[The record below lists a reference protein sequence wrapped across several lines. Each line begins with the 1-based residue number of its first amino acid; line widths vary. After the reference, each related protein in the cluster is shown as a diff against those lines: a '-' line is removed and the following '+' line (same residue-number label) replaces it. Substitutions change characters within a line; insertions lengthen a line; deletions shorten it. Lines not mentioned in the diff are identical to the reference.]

1 MSGGIGGV
9 RARTAYMGFAAFG
22 AFWGVWG
29 ASVPAIRAQAELS
42 DGQLGTALL
51 FVGAGALPAMLVT
64 GRAVDRWGLRVAAF
78 LLVTLGA
85 VGTLVAVAGR
95 DFWSLS
101 AGLAL
106 LGASSGAA
114 DVAINSAA
122 ASAER
127 TSGRPVITRAHGTF
141 SAMVV
146 AGSLSAGLL
155 LGGLGLPVVVPFLLV
170 AGAAAGAALGVSA
183 DRRAASALGVVTD
196 GWAASAIGRT
206 VPDATRVPLAAGR
219 TVPEPA
225 RAAPVEGTVP
235 ESVRAVPVTEGTVP
249 DAAGAA
255 RGGERR
261 GRRGRRGQ
269 QGHAVRPFPLL
280 VVGGLGALA
289 FAVENAHQSWGAVY
303 LADVTGAGPALAAA
317 GPAVFAAV
325 VALTRFAAGAVG
337 SRHAA
342 TVLVCG
348 AATAAAGTALVSVA
362 TAVPAVLLGLA
373 LAAAGTAVLF
383 PMLMGVVA
391 AHVGE
396 AARGRATSVV
406 TTVAYLGFLAGPV
419 YVGGWAEATGLPGA
433 MVAVAALAAALA
445 ALSWPALRSAVRTGS
460 PWDRGDLHHAEKI
473 SGRTS

>member
-1 MSGGIGGV
+1 M
-9 RARTAYMGFAAFG
+9 
-22 AFWGVWG
+22 
-29 ASVPAIRAQAELS
+29 PAIRAQAELS

-114 DVAINSAA
+114 DVAINAAA

-127 TSGRPVITRAHGTF
+127 ASGRPVITRAHGTF

-146 AGSLSAGLL
+146 VGSLSTGLL
-155 LGGLGLPVVVPFLLV
+155 LGGLGVPVVVPFLLV
-170 AGAAAGAALGVSA
+170 AGAAVGAALSVVA
-183 DRRAASALGVVTD
+183 DRRAAPLVKGAVSDEAGN
-196 GWAASAIGRT
+196 ASVIEVT
-206 VPDATRVPLAAGR
+206 VPVVEG
-219 TVPEPA
+219 
-225 RAAPVEGTVP
+225 AAPVASVLKGT
-235 ESVRAVPVTEGTVP
+235 APVTEGIIPV
-249 DAAGAA
+249 AAGAA
-255 RGGERR
+255 RDGERR
-261 GRRGRRGQ
+261 GY
-269 QGHAVRPFPLL
+269 AVGLFPLF

-303 LADVTGAGPALAAA
+303 LADVADAGPALAAA

-337 SRHAA
+337 SRHAT
-342 TVLVCG
+342 TVLVSG
-348 AATAAAGTALVSVA
+348 AMTAAAGTALVSVA
-362 TAVPAVLLGLA
+362 TAVPVVLLGLA

-396 AARGRATSVV
+396 ETRGRATSVV

-419 YVGGWAEATGLPGA
+419 YVGRWADTIGLPGA

-445 ALSWPALRSAVRTGS
+445 VLAWPLLRSAVGAGS
-460 PWDRGDLHHAEKI
+460 PWDSPRGDLDRVKDVTAHTP
-473 SGRTS
+473 R

>member
-1 MSGGIGGV
+1 MAGGKGRV

-29 ASVPAIRAQAELS
+29 ASVPAIRAQAELG

-78 LLVTLGA
+78 LLVMLGV

-114 DVAINSAA
+114 DVAINAAA

-127 TSGRPVITRAHGTF
+127 ASGRPVITRAHGTF

-146 AGSLSAGLL
+146 VGSLSAGLL
-155 LGGLGLPVVVPFLLV
+155 LGGLGVPVVVPFLLV
-170 AGAAAGAALGVSA
+170 AAASAGAALGVAA
-183 DRRAASALGVVTD
+183 DRRTASGAEGAVREAAGIPSVGGSAAPDTVKASPVDEKTAPVPAGAASAAEDAENVVLG
-196 GWAASAIGRT
+196 
-206 VPDATRVPLAAGR
+206 
-219 TVPEPA
+219 
-225 RAAPVEGTVP
+225 
-235 ESVRAVPVTEGTVP
+235 
-249 DAAGAA
+249 AAGAA
-255 RGGERR
+255 RGR
-261 GRRGRRGQ
+261 
-269 QGHAVRPFPLL
+269 HVVRLFPLL

-303 LADVTGAGPALAAA
+303 LADVAGAGPALASA

-325 VALTRFAAGAVG
+325 VALTRFAAGALG
-337 SRHAA
+337 SRYA
-342 TVLVCG
+342 TVVLISG
-348 AATAAAGTALVSVA
+348 AVTAAAGTLLVSGA
-362 TAVPAVLLGLA
+362 RSVPVVLLGLA

-383 PMLMGVVA
+383 PTLMGVVA
-391 AHVGE
+391 AQVGE
-396 AARGRATSVV
+396 VARGRATSVV
-406 TTVAYLGFLAGPV
+406 ATVAYLGFLAGPV
-419 YVGGWAEATGLPGA
+419 YVGRWAETTDLSGA

-460 PWDRGDLHHAEKI
+460 PWDHGDLHHAEKI
-473 SGRTS
+473 SARTP

>member
-1 MSGGIGGV
+1 
-9 RARTAYMGFAAFG
+9 MGFAAFG

-29 ASVPAIRAQAELS
+29 ASVPAIRAQAQLS

-85 VGTLVAVAGR
+85 VGALVAVAGR

-146 AGSLSAGLL
+146 AGSLSTGLL

-170 AGAAAGAALGVSA
+170 AGAAAGAALSVSA
-183 DRRAASALGVVTD
+183 DRRAASA
-196 GWAASAIGRT
+196 IGR
-206 VPDATRVPLAAGR
+206 
-219 TVPEPA
+219 
-225 RAAPVEGTVP
+225 
-235 ESVRAVPVTEGTVP
+235 TVP

-255 RGGERR
+255 RGGERQ
-261 GRRGRRGQ
+261 GRRGHR
-269 QGHAVRPFPLL
+269 GHAVRLFPLL

-303 LADVTGAGPALAAA
+303 LADVAGAGPALAAA

-342 TVLVCG
+342 AVLVCG

-419 YVGGWAEATGLPGA
+419 YVGRWAEATGLSGA

>member
-1 MSGGIGGV
+1 MSGGKGGA

-141 SAMVV
+141 STMVV
-146 AGSLSAGLL
+146 AGSLSTGLL
-155 LGGLGLPVVVPFLLV
+155 LGGLGVPVVVPFLLV
-170 AGAAAGAALGVSA
+170 AGVAAGAALGVVA
-183 DRRAASALGVVTD
+183 DWRTASAVPVTPV
-196 GWAASAIGRT
+196 AEAVRTAS
-206 VPDATRVPLAAGR
+206 
-219 TVPEPA
+219 
-225 RAAPVEGTVP
+225 
-235 ESVRAVPVTEGTVP
+235 VTEGTVP
-249 DAAGAA
+249 EAAGAV
-255 RGGERR
+255 RGG
-261 GRRGRRGQ
+261 GW
-269 QGHAVRPFPLL
+269 QGYAVRLFPLL

-303 LADVTGAGPALAAA
+303 LADVADAGPALAAA

-325 VALTRFAAGAVG
+325 VALTRFAAGAIG

-342 TVLVCG
+342 TVLVSG
-348 AATAAAGTALVSVA
+348 AVTAAAGTVLVSVA

-406 TTVAYLGFLAGPV
+406 TAVAYLGFLAGPV
-419 YVGGWAEATGLPGA
+419 YVGRWAEATGLPGA
-433 MVAVAALAAALA
+433 MVAVAALAVVLA
-445 ALSWPALRSAVRTGS
+445 ILTWPLLRSAVGAGS
-460 PWDRGDLHHAEKI
+460 PWDSPRGDLDRVRDVTGH
-473 SGRTS
+473 TP

>member
-1 MSGGIGGV
+1 
-9 RARTAYMGFAAFG
+9 MGFAAFG

-29 ASVPAIRAQAELS
+29 ASVPAIRAQAQLS

-95 DFWSLS
+95 GFWSLS

-127 TSGRPVITRAHGTF
+127 ATGRPVITRAHGTF

-170 AGAAAGAALGVSA
+170 AGAAAGAALGVLA
-183 DRRAASALGVVTD
+183 DRRAASAV
-196 GWAASAIGRT
+196 GRT
-206 VPDATRVPLAAGR
+206 VPDAEGVPPAAGR

-225 RAAPVEGTVP
+225 RATPVAEGI
-235 ESVRAVPVTEGTVP
+235 VP

-261 GRRGRRGQ
+261 GRRGYRR
-269 QGHAVRPFPLL
+269 HAVRLFPLL

-303 LADVTGAGPALAAA
+303 LADVAGAGPALAAA

-342 TVLVCG
+342 AVLVCG

-362 TAVPAVLLGLA
+362 TAVPVVLLGLA

-419 YVGGWAEATGLPGA
+419 YVGRWAEGTGLPGA
-433 MVAVAALAAALA
+433 MVAVAALAVALA
-445 ALSWPALRSAVRTGS
+445 VLTWPSLRSAVGDGS
-460 PWDRGDLHHAEKI
+460 PWDSSPHTPQPSHVRE
-473 SGRTS
+473 GRFMA

>member
-1 MSGGIGGV
+1 M
-9 RARTAYMGFAAFG
+9 
-22 AFWGVWG
+22 
-29 ASVPAIRAQAELS
+29 PAIRAQAELS

-51 FVGAGALPAMLVT
+51 FIGAGALPAMLVT
-64 GRAVDRWGLRVAAF
+64 GRAVDRWGLRVAAL

-95 DFWSLS
+95 DVWSLS

-127 TSGRPVITRAHGTF
+127 SSGRPVITRAHGTF

-146 AGSLSAGLL
+146 IGSLSTGLL
-155 LGGLGLPVVVPFLLV
+155 LGGLGVPVVVPFLLV
-170 AGAAAGAALGVSA
+170 AGVAVGAALSVVADWRAALATQATDGTTPVAAGAAP
-183 DRRAASALGVVTD
+183 VT
-196 GWAASAIGRT
+196 
-206 VPDATRVPLAAGR
+206 
-219 TVPEPA
+219 
-225 RAAPVEGTVP
+225 EGTEGADGTAPDEAKVP
-235 ESVRAVPVTEGTVP
+235 STTEGTVP
-249 DAAGAA
+249 DPVRATPVAEGPVPCPAGAAPVTGKTVPVAAGAA
-255 RGGERR
+255 RGG
-261 GRRGRRGQ
+261 GRRGYPGY
-269 QGHAVRPFPLL
+269 AVRLFPLL
-280 VVGGLGALA
+280 VVGGLGAMA

-303 LADVTGAGPALAAA
+303 LADVAGAGPALASA

-337 SRHAA
+337 SRHAV
-342 TVLVCG
+342 TVLVSG
-348 AATAAAGTALVSVA
+348 AVTAAAGTALVSVA
-362 TAVPAVLLGLA
+362 TTVPVVLLGLA

-396 AARGRATSVV
+396 TARGRATSVV

-419 YVGGWAEATGLPGA
+419 YVGRWAEATGLPGA

-445 ALSWPALRSAVRTGS
+445 VLTWPSLRSAVGTGS
-460 PWDRGDLHHAEKI
+460 PWDSPPGDPDRLEDVA
-473 SGRTS
+473 GRAR

>member
-1 MSGGIGGV
+1 
-9 RARTAYMGFAAFG
+9 MGFAAFG

-29 ASVPAIRAQAELS
+29 ASVPAIRAQVELG

-64 GRAVDRWGLRVAAF
+64 GRAVDRWGLRVAAL

-95 DFWSLS
+95 GFWSLS

-127 TSGRPVITRAHGTF
+127 ASGRPVITRAHGTF

-155 LGGLGLPVVVPFLLV
+155 LGGLGAPVVVPFLLV
-170 AGAAAGAALGVSA
+170 AGVAAGAALSVVA
-183 DRRAASALGVVTD
+183 DWRAASTAEAAASDAVKAASTAKTD
-196 GWAASAIGRT
+196 GSDTAKTASGAASAGQDAERRATSVTEAI
-206 VPDATRVPLAAGR
+206 VPDATGAA
-219 TVPEPA
+219 
-225 RAAPVEGTVP
+225 
-235 ESVRAVPVTEGTVP
+235 PVTEGTVP
-249 DAAGAA
+249 DATRGISVSEGTVPGAGAV
-255 RGGERR
+255 RGGEGR
-261 GRRGRRGQ
+261 GY
-269 QGHAVRPFPLL
+269 AVRLFPLL

-303 LADVTGAGPALAAA
+303 LADVADAGPALAAA

-325 VALTRFAAGAVG
+325 VALTRFAAGAIG

-342 TVLVCG
+342 TVLVSG
-348 AATAAAGTALVSVA
+348 AVTAAAGTALVSVA
-362 TAVPAVLLGLA
+362 TAVPVVLLGLA

-419 YVGGWAEATGLPGA
+419 YVGRWAEATGLPGA
-433 MVAVAALAAALA
+433 MVAVAALAVTLA
-445 ALSWPALRSAVRTGS
+445 VLTWPLLRSAAGAGSLWDSPRRDLDRVKDATGHT
-460 PWDRGDLHHAEKI
+460 P
-473 SGRTS
+473 

>member
-1 MSGGIGGV
+1 MAGGKGGV
-9 RARTAYMGFAAFG
+9 RARTAYVGFAAFG

-29 ASVPAIRAQAELS
+29 ASVPAIRAQAELG
-42 DGQLGTALL
+42 DGQLGTTLL

-114 DVAINSAA
+114 DVAINAAA

-127 TSGRPVITRAHGTF
+127 ASGRPVITRAHGTF

-146 AGSLSAGLL
+146 VGSLSAGLL
-155 LGGLGLPVVVPFLLV
+155 LGGLGAPVVVPFLLV
-170 AGAAAGAALGVSA
+170 AAASAGAALGVAA
-183 DRRAASALGVVTD
+183 DRRAAST
-196 GWAASAIGRT
+196 ASTASTAEGAEGAEGT
-206 VPDATRVPLAAGR
+206 VREAAGVPSVGGSLAPD
-219 TVPEPA
+219 TV
-225 RAAPVEGTVP
+225 RAAPVNEKTAPVP
-235 ESVRAVPVTEGTVP
+235 AGAASGAEDAVP

-255 RGGERR
+255 RGR
-261 GRRGRRGQ
+261 
-269 QGHAVRPFPLL
+269 HVVRLFPLL

-303 LADVTGAGPALAAA
+303 LADVAGAGPALASA

-325 VALTRFAAGAVG
+325 VALTRFAVGAFGSRYATVVLISGAV
-337 SRHAA
+337 
-342 TVLVCG
+342 
-348 AATAAAGTALVSVA
+348 TAAAGTLLVSGA
-362 TAVPAVLLGLA
+362 RSVPVVLLGLA

-383 PMLMGVVA
+383 PTLMGVVA
-391 AHVGE
+391 AQVGE

-406 TTVAYLGFLAGPV
+406 ATVAYLGFLAGPV
-419 YVGGWAEATGLPGA
+419 YVGRWAEATGLSGA

-445 ALSWPALRSAVRTGS
+445 ALSWPALRTAVHTGS
-460 PWDRGDLHHAEKI
+460 PWERGDLHHAEKI
-473 SGRTS
+473 SGRTP

>member
-1 MSGGIGGV
+1 M
-9 RARTAYMGFAAFG
+9 
-22 AFWGVWG
+22 
-29 ASVPAIRAQAELS
+29 PAIRAQAELG

-64 GRAVDRWGLRVAAF
+64 GRAVDRWGLRVAAL

-95 DFWSLS
+95 DLWSLS

-127 TSGRPVITRAHGTF
+127 ASGRPVITRAHGTF

-146 AGSLSAGLL
+146 AGSLSTGLL
-155 LGGLGLPVVVPFLLV
+155 LGGLGVPVVVPFLLV
-170 AGAAAGAALGVSA
+170 AGVAAGAALGVMA
-183 DRRAASALGVVTD
+183 DRRTASAVSVGLAASAVS
-196 GWAASAIGRT
+196 AASGVGQVADRKVAPITKET
-206 VPDATRVPLAAGR
+206 VPGAAG
-219 TVPEPA
+219 
-225 RAAPVEGTVP
+225 AAPVAGGTVP
-235 ESVRAVPVTEGTVP
+235 GATRGLSVTGGTVP
-249 DAAGAA
+249 DLAGAGPVTERTVPGAAGAVRSGEW
-255 RGGERR
+255 RGYALRL
-261 GRRGRRGQ
+261 
-269 QGHAVRPFPLL
+269 FPLL

-303 LADVTGAGPALAAA
+303 LADVAGAGPALAAA

-342 TVLVCG
+342 TVLVSG
-348 AATAAAGTALVSVA
+348 AVTAAAGTALVSVA
-362 TAVPAVLLGLA
+362 TAVPVVLLGLA

-419 YVGGWAEATGLPGA
+419 YVGRWAEATGLPGA
-433 MVAVAALAAALA
+433 MVAVAALAVVLAVLTWPLLRAAVGA
-445 ALSWPALRSAVRTGS
+445 GS
-460 PWDRGDLHHAEKI
+460 PWDSPRRDL
-473 SGRTS
+473 GRVRDVTGHVP

>member
-1 MSGGIGGV
+1 MP
-9 RARTAYMGFAAFG
+9 T
-22 AFWGVWG
+22 
-29 ASVPAIRAQAELS
+29 IRAQAQLS

-127 TSGRPVITRAHGTF
+127 ASGRPVITRAHGTF

-146 AGSLSAGLL
+146 AGSLSTGLL

-170 AGAAAGAALGVSA
+170 AGAAAGAALGVVA
-183 DRRAASALGVVTD
+183 DRR
-196 GWAASAIGRT
+196 AASAIGRT
-206 VPDATRVPLAAGR
+206 VPDTAGVHPAAGR
-219 TVPEPA
+219 AVPEPA
-225 RAAPVEGTVP
+225 RAAPVGEG
-235 ESVRAVPVTEGTVP
+235 AVPDLVGEDPVTGRTVP

-261 GRRGRRGQ
+261 GSRGRRGQ
-269 QGHAVRPFPLL
+269 PGHAVRLFPLL

-303 LADVTGAGPALAAA
+303 LADVAGAGPALAAA

-362 TAVPAVLLGLA
+362 TAVPAVLLGLS

-419 YVGGWAEATGLPGA
+419 YVGRWAETTGLPGA

-445 ALSWPALRSAVRTGS
+445 VLTWPSLRSAVGDGS
-460 PWDRGDLHHAEKI
+460 PWDRGDLHRAEKI

>member
-1 MSGGIGGV
+1 
-9 RARTAYMGFAAFG
+9 MGFAAFG

-29 ASVPAIRAQAELS
+29 ASVPAIRAQAQLS

-146 AGSLSAGLL
+146 AGSLSTGLL

-170 AGAAAGAALGVSA
+170 AGAAAGAALGVLA
-183 DRRAASALGVVTD
+183 DRRAASAV
-196 GWAASAIGRT
+196 GRI
-206 VPDATRVPLAAGR
+206 
-219 TVPEPA
+219 
-225 RAAPVEGTVP
+225 
-235 ESVRAVPVTEGTVP
+235 VP

-255 RGGERR
+255 RDGERR
-261 GRRGRRGQ
+261 GHRGHR
-269 QGHAVRPFPLL
+269 GHAVRLFPLL

-303 LADVTGAGPALAAA
+303 LADVAGAGPALAAA

-419 YVGGWAEATGLPGA
+419 YVGRWAEGTGLPGA
-433 MVAVAALAAALA
+433 MVAVAALAVALA
-445 ALSWPALRSAVRTGS
+445 VLTWPSLRSAVGDGS
-460 PWDRGDLHHAEKI
+460 PWDSSPHTPQPSHVRE
-473 SGRTS
+473 GRFMA

>member
-1 MSGGIGGV
+1 MPGEKGAT
-9 RARTAYMGFAAFG
+9 RARTAYVGFAAFG
-22 AFWGVWG
+22 VFWGVWG

-51 FVGAGALPAMLVT
+51 FIGAGALPAMLVT
-64 GRAVDRWGLRVAAF
+64 GKAVDRWGLRVAAL

-146 AGSLSAGLL
+146 AGSLSTGLL
-155 LGGLGLPVVVPFLLV
+155 LGGLGAPVVVPFLLV
-170 AGAAAGAALGVSA
+170 AGATAGAALGVAA
-183 DRRAASALGVVTD
+183 DRRAALVSGGVRETVPV
-196 GWAASAIGRT
+196 GGRT
-206 VPDATRVPLAAGR
+206 VPGAAGVTPVVGR
-219 TVPEPA
+219 TVPG
-225 RAAPVEGTVP
+225 AAGVTPVVGRTVP
-235 ESVRAVPVTEGTVP
+235 G
-249 DAAGAA
+249 AAGAA
-255 RGGERR
+255 RGGEWREY
-261 GRRGRRGQ
+261 
-269 QGHAVRPFPLL
+269 AVRLFPLL

-303 LADVTGAGPALAAA
+303 LADVADAGPALAAA

-342 TVLVCG
+342 TVLVTG
-348 AATAAAGTALVSVA
+348 AVTAAAGTALVSVA
-362 TAVPAVLLGLA
+362 TAVPVVLVGLA

-419 YVGGWAEATGLPGA
+419 YVGRWAEATGLPGA

-445 ALSWPALRSAVRTGS
+445 VLAWPLLRLAGGTGS
-460 PWDRGDLHHAEKI
+460 PWDFPRGDP
-473 SGRTS
+473 GRVKDV

>member
-1 MSGGIGGV
+1 MAGGKGGV

-29 ASVPAIRAQAELS
+29 ASVPAIRAQAELG

-114 DVAINSAA
+114 DVAINAAA

-127 TSGRPVITRAHGTF
+127 ASGRPVITRAHGTF

-146 AGSLSAGLL
+146 VGSLSAGLL
-155 LGGLGLPVVVPFLLV
+155 LGGLGVPVVVPFLLV
-170 AGAAAGAALGVSA
+170 AAASAGAALAVAA
-183 DRRAASALGVVTD
+183 DRRTVSIAEDVVP
-196 GWAASAIGRT
+196 G
-206 VPDATRVPLAAGR
+206 
-219 TVPEPA
+219 
-225 RAAPVEGTVP
+225 
-235 ESVRAVPVTEGTVP
+235 
-249 DAAGAA
+249 AAGAA
-255 RGGERR
+255 RGR
-261 GRRGRRGQ
+261 
-269 QGHAVRPFPLL
+269 HVVRLFPLL

-303 LADVTGAGPALAAA
+303 LADVADAGPALASA

-325 VALTRFAAGAVG
+325 VALTRFAAGALG
-337 SRHAA
+337 SRYV
-342 TVLVCG
+342 TVVLISG
-348 AATAAAGTALVSVA
+348 AVTAAAGTLLVSGA
-362 TAVPAVLLGLA
+362 RSVPVVLLGLA

-383 PMLMGVVA
+383 PTLMGVVA
-391 AHVGE
+391 AQVGE

-406 TTVAYLGFLAGPV
+406 ATVAYLGFLAGPV
-419 YVGGWAEATGLPGA
+419 YVGRWAETTGLSGA
-433 MVAVAALAAALA
+433 MVAVAALAVALA
-445 ALSWPALRSAVRTGS
+445 ALSWPALRTAVPTGS
-460 PWDRGDLHHAEKI
+460 PWERADLHHAEKI
-473 SGRTS
+473 SGRTP

>member
-1 MSGGIGGV
+1 MAGGKGRV

-29 ASVPAIRAQAELS
+29 ASVPAIRAQAELG

-95 DFWSLS
+95 DLWSLS

-114 DVAINSAA
+114 DVAINAAA

-127 TSGRPVITRAHGTF
+127 ASGRPVITRAHGTF

-146 AGSLSAGLL
+146 VGSLSAGLL
-155 LGGLGLPVVVPFLLV
+155 LGGLGVPVVVPFLLV
-170 AGAAAGAALGVSA
+170 AAASAGAALGVAA
-183 DRRAASALGVVTD
+183 DRRTASGAEGAV
-196 GWAASAIGRT
+196 RE
-206 VPDATRVPLAAGR
+206 AAGIPSVGGSAAPD
-219 TVPEPA
+219 TVK
-225 RAAPVEGTVP
+225 AAPVDEETAPVP
-235 ESVRAVPVTEGTVP
+235 AGAASVAEDAENVVPG
-249 DAAGAA
+249 AAGAA
-255 RGGERR
+255 RGR
-261 GRRGRRGQ
+261 
-269 QGHAVRPFPLL
+269 HVVRLFPLL

-303 LADVTGAGPALAAA
+303 LADVAGAGPALASA

-325 VALTRFAAGAVG
+325 VALTRFAAGALG
-337 SRHAA
+337 SRYA
-342 TVLVCG
+342 TVVLISG
-348 AATAAAGTALVSVA
+348 AVTAAAGTLLVSGA
-362 TAVPAVLLGLA
+362 RSVPVVLLGLA

-383 PMLMGVVA
+383 PTLMGVVA
-391 AHVGE
+391 AQVGE

-406 TTVAYLGFLAGPV
+406 ATVAYLGFLAGPV
-419 YVGGWAEATGLPGA
+419 YVGRWAETTDLSGA

-460 PWDRGDLHHAEKI
+460 PWDHGDLHHTEKI
-473 SGRTS
+473 SARTP

>member
-1 MSGGIGGV
+1 MSGGKGGIQ
-9 RARTAYMGFAAFG
+9 ARTAYMGFAAFG
-22 AFWGVWG
+22 VFWGVWG

-64 GRAVDRWGLRVAAF
+64 GRAVDRWGLRVAAL

-127 TSGRPVITRAHGTF
+127 ASGRPVITRAHGTF
-141 SAMVV
+141 STMVV
-146 AGSLSAGLL
+146 VGSLSAGLL
-155 LGGLGLPVVVPFLLV
+155 LGGLGVPVVVPFLLV
-170 AGAAAGAALGVSA
+170 AGAAVGAAFSVVA
-183 DRRAASALGVVTD
+183 DWRAASAAPVTD
-196 GWAASAIGRT
+196 GT
-206 VPDATRVPLAAGR
+206 VPGQAGA
-219 TVPEPA
+219 V
-225 RAAPVEGTVP
+225 
-235 ESVRAVPVTEGTVP
+235 SVMEGTVP
-249 DAAGAA
+249 DPVRATPVADGTVPYPAGAASVTEETGPVAAGAA
-255 RGGERR
+255 RDG
-261 GRRGRRGQ
+261 GRRGYPGY
-269 QGHAVRPFPLL
+269 AVRLFPLL

-303 LADVTGAGPALAAA
+303 LADVAGAGPALASA

-348 AATAAAGTALVSVA
+348 AVTAAAGTTLVSVA
-362 TAVPAVLLGLA
+362 TAVPVVLLGLA
-373 LAAAGTAVLF
+373 LAAVGTAVLF

-419 YVGGWAEATGLPGA
+419 YVGRWAETTGLPGA

-445 ALSWPALRSAVRTGS
+445 VLTWPSLRSAVGTGS
-460 PWDRGDLHHAEKI
+460 PWDSLPA
-473 SGRTS
+473 SGRAEDVAGRAR

>member
-1 MSGGIGGV
+1 MAGGKGGI

-29 ASVPAIRAQAELS
+29 ASVPAIRAQAELG

-114 DVAINSAA
+114 DVAINAAA

-127 TSGRPVITRAHGTF
+127 ASGRPVITRAHGTF

-146 AGSLSAGLL
+146 VGSLSAGLL
-155 LGGLGLPVVVPFLLV
+155 LGGLGVPVVVPFLLV
-170 AGAAAGAALGVSA
+170 AATSAGAALTVAA
-183 DRRAASALGVVTD
+183 DRRTASVAEGAV
-196 GWAASAIGRT
+196 RE
-206 VPDATRVPLAAGR
+206 AAG
-219 TVPEPA
+219 VPFVGGSAAPDTLK
-225 RAAPVEGTVP
+225 AAPVNEKTAPVP
-235 ESVRAVPVTEGTVP
+235 ARTASAAENAEDAEDAVP

-255 RGGERR
+255 RGRHVIR
-261 GRRGRRGQ
+261 L
-269 QGHAVRPFPLL
+269 FPLL

-303 LADVTGAGPALAAA
+303 LADVAGAGPALASA

-325 VALTRFAAGAVG
+325 VALTRFAAGALG
-337 SRHAA
+337 SRYA
-342 TVLVCG
+342 TVVLISG
-348 AATAAAGTALVSVA
+348 AVAAAAGTLLVSGA
-362 TAVPAVLLGLA
+362 RSVPVVLLGLA

-383 PMLMGVVA
+383 PTLMGVVA
-391 AHVGE
+391 AQVGE

-406 TTVAYLGFLAGPV
+406 ATVAYLGFLAGPV
-419 YVGGWAEATGLPGA
+419 YVGRWAETTGLSGA
-433 MVAVAALAAALA
+433 MVAVAALAIALA
-445 ALSWPALRSAVRTGS
+445 ALSWPALRTAVHTGS
-460 PWDRGDLHHAEKI
+460 PWDRGDLHHTEKI
-473 SGRTS
+473 SGRTP

>member
-1 MSGGIGGV
+1 MGGV

-29 ASVPAIRAQAELS
+29 ASVPAIRAQAQLS

-146 AGSLSAGLL
+146 AGSLSTGLL

-170 AGAAAGAALGVSA
+170 AGAAAGAALGVLA
-183 DRRAASALGVVTD
+183 DRRAASAV
-196 GWAASAIGRT
+196 GRI
-206 VPDATRVPLAAGR
+206 
-219 TVPEPA
+219 
-225 RAAPVEGTVP
+225 
-235 ESVRAVPVTEGTVP
+235 VP

-255 RGGERR
+255 RDGERR
-261 GRRGRRGQ
+261 GHRGHR
-269 QGHAVRPFPLL
+269 GHAVRLFPLL

-303 LADVTGAGPALAAA
+303 LADVAGAGPALAAA

-419 YVGGWAEATGLPGA
+419 YVGRWAEGTGLPGA
-433 MVAVAALAAALA
+433 MVAVAALAVALA
-445 ALSWPALRSAVRTGS
+445 VLTWPSLRSAVGDGS
-460 PWDRGDLHHAEKI
+460 PWDSSPHTPQPSHVRE
-473 SGRTS
+473 GRFMA

>member
-1 MSGGIGGV
+1 MAGGKGGV
-9 RARTAYMGFAAFG
+9 RARTAYVGFAAFG

-29 ASVPAIRAQAELS
+29 ASVPAIRAQAELG

-114 DVAINSAA
+114 DVAINAAA

-127 TSGRPVITRAHGTF
+127 ASGRPVITRAHGTF

-146 AGSLSAGLL
+146 VGSLSAGLL
-155 LGGLGLPVVVPFLLV
+155 LGGLGAPVVAPFLLV
-170 AGAAAGAALGVSA
+170 AAASAGAALAVAA
-183 DRRAASALGVVTD
+183 DRRTAS
-196 GWAASAIGRT
+196 SAED
-206 VPDATRVPLAAGR
+206 V
-219 TVPEPA
+219 
-225 RAAPVEGTVP
+225 
-235 ESVRAVPVTEGTVP
+235 VP

-255 RGGERR
+255 RGR
-261 GRRGRRGQ
+261 
-269 QGHAVRPFPLL
+269 HVVRLFPLL

-303 LADVTGAGPALAAA
+303 LADVAGAGPALASA

-325 VALTRFAAGAVG
+325 VALTRFAAGAFG
-337 SRHAA
+337 SRYA
-342 TVLVCG
+342 TVMLISG
-348 AATAAAGTALVSVA
+348 AVTAAAGTLLVSGA
-362 TAVPAVLLGLA
+362 RSVPVVLLGLA
-373 LAAAGTAVLF
+373 LAAAGTVVLF
-383 PMLMGVVA
+383 PTLMGVVA
-391 AHVGE
+391 AQVGE

-406 TTVAYLGFLAGPV
+406 ATVAYLGFLAGPV
-419 YVGGWAEATGLPGA
+419 YVGRWAEATGLSGA

-445 ALSWPALRSAVRTGS
+445 ALSWPTLRTAVRTGS
-460 PWDRGDLHHAEKI
+460 PWERDDLHHAEKI
-473 SGRTS
+473 SGRTP